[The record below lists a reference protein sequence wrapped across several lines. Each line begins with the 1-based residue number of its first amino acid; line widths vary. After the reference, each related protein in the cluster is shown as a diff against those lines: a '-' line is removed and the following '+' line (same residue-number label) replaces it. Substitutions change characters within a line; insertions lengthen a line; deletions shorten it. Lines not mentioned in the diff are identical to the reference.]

1 MLRNIYFKEM
11 KDSFR
16 DRRTLLLTVFLPII
30 MMTGLTLFYE
40 NMLSD
45 GDGESYTLA
54 VHESFGTEEER
65 IFSNDATIEYIKSRD
80 PQATVE
86 NGEAQAALITD
97 EDFITQIENGEKSSV
112 VIIGDSFSQNSS
124 YLMSVVTN
132 ALAVYEQSII
142 TERLQAEGTNLELI
156 QPFSISQKEVSEE
169 DPSINLIAMLIP
181 LVLAIAIGVGAA
193 PSASD
198 LFAGEKEKKT
208 MEALLMTPVNRS
220 TMLVAKWLTITSIG
234 AITGII
240 TLIVVALEITFLT
253 ENLKQAVTFNNQAA
267 LIIGFAVLASIVYA
281 ALISSLLMLTSIIGK
296 TVKEAQSYSS
306 PIMMLSMFPVMILTS
321 YGVNELTFTHFAIP
335 VMNLFSI
342 LKELSF
348 GMINYQHLM
357 VMMGSNLLAIIIIFI
372 AGRILFMKDK
382 WVMN

>member
-45 GDGESYTLA
+45 GDGERYTLA
-54 VHESFGTEEER
+54 VQESFGTEEEK
-65 IFSNDATIEYIKSRD
+65 IFSSDETIEYIKSQD

-97 EDFITQIENGEKSSV
+97 EDFITQIENGEKTSV

-142 TERLQAEGTNLELI
+142 TERLQAEGANLELI

-220 TMLVAKWLTITSIG
+220 TLLVAKWLTITSIG

-267 LIIGFAVLASIVYA
+267 LIIGCAVLASIVYA
-281 ALISSLLMLTSIIGK
+281 ALMSSLLMLTSIIGK

-348 GMINYQHLM
+348 GIIDYQHLM
-357 VMMGSNLLAIIIIFI
+357 VMLGSNLLAIIIIFI